1 MVNNVTNFKL
11 NEPIEKQF
19 ADSNSII
26 KTSTEEN
33 SNVNCLAL
41 TIRENYSLSI
51 AKNVFFKTWRTTW
64 RVALSV
70 FILNFLTFFF

>member
-1 MVNNVTNFKL
+1 MVNNATNLDLDERIDKKFV
-11 NEPIEKQF
+11 
-19 ADSNSII
+19 DSDSII
-26 KTSTEEN
+26 EASTEEN
-33 SNVNCLAL
+33 SNVNCFAL
-41 TIRENYSLSI
+41 TIRKNYSLSI

>member
-1 MVNNVTNFKL
+1 MVNNATNLEL

-26 KTSTEEN
+26 KNSTEEN
-33 SNVNCLAL
+33 SNVNCFAL
-41 TIRENYSLSI
+41 TIIENYSLSI
-51 AKNVFFKTWRTTW
+51 SKNVFFKTWRTTW

>member
-1 MVNNVTNFKL
+1 MVNNVTNLEL

-33 SNVNCLAL
+33 SNVNCFAL

>member
-1 MVNNVTNFKL
+1 MVNNATNLEL

-33 SNVNCLAL
+33 SNVNCFVL

>member
-1 MVNNVTNFKL
+1 MVNNATNLEL

-26 KTSTEEN
+26 KTYTEKN
-33 SNVNCLAL
+33 SNVNCFAL

>member
-1 MVNNVTNFKL
+1 MVNNATNLEL

-19 ADSNSII
+19 ADSNSIT

-33 SNVNCLAL
+33 SNVNCFAL